1 MGSDALEAAVMAE
14 QTIRDRVRVIER
26 AMLQGGL
33 QPAQAR
39 EFLSVAT
46 ALLASCGREVIE
58 ASLEYNA
65 RLARCRI
72 GAKTSAEA
80 KIQAEASE
88 EYRRK
93 LIAEDEQANCDEI
106 VKTLKVIVRS
116 LDSEMRV

>member
-1 MGSDALEAAVMAE
+1 MAE

-46 ALLASCGREVIE
+46 ALLGWCNREVTE
-58 ASLEYNA
+58 AQIAFNEVLASAKAKEKTASGA
-65 RLARCRI
+65 RI
-72 GAKTSAEA
+72 VAENS
-80 KIQAEASE
+80 I

-93 LIAEDEQANCDEI
+93 RYAEDEQANCEEI
-106 VKTLKVIVRS
+106 VRTLKVLVKS
-116 LDSEMRV
+116 LNSEMQLQR